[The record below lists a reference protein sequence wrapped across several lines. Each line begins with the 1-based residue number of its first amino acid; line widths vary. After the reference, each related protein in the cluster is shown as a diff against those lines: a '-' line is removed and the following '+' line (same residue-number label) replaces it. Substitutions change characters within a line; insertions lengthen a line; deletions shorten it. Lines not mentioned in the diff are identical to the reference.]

1 MTRANNNG
9 YTDED
14 LKVINDIKRF
24 MLENEFKLT
33 TVEVLNAFAILIY
46 KSLVSCNMNA
56 KAAYKELV
64 ATGANHESYRLKLSY
79 HGKNNYKNVKN
90 SISKNYGYT
99 MDNEF
104 MGVKSFVEQLAMVY
118 STYANHY

>member
-33 TVEVLNAFAILIY
+33 TVEVLDAFAKLVY
-46 KSLVSCNMNA
+46 KSTISYNMIA
-56 KAAYKELV
+56 KAAYKELA
-64 ATGANHESYRLKLSY
+64 ATGTNHESYRLKLSY

-90 SISKNYGYT
+90 NIYKNYGYI
-99 MDNEF
+99 MDDEF
-104 MGVKSFVEQLAMVY
+104 MGVKNFVEQLAIVY